1 MSINNQPV
9 TSKSLVLRSR
19 YTRDKLREEYIELV
33 NVSLTL
39 IAELDVRDQN
49 GKIIET
55 GYSVVNTVLTMER
68 MSKDITEQ
76 IDIIGKDKWL
86 KLKKIWKRL
95 REIEIVDKEL
105 NLNR

>member
-1 MSINNQPV
+1 MSIKNQPV
-9 TSKSLVLRSR
+9 ISKSLVLRSR
-19 YTRDKLREEYIELV
+19 YTKDKLREEYIELV
-33 NVSLTL
+33 NTSLAL

-76 IDIIGKDKWL
+76 VDIIGKDKWK
-86 KLKKIWKRL
+86 KLKTIWNRM
-95 REIEIVDKEL
+95 REIEQEDKRL
-105 NLNR
+105 TNGL

>member
-1 MSINNQPV
+1 MSINNQPD
-9 TSKSLVLRSR
+9 TSKSLALRSR
-19 YTRDKLREEYIELV
+19 YTKDKLREEYIELV
-33 NVSLTL
+33 NTSLAL

-76 IDIIGKDKWL
+76 VDIIGKDKWL

-95 REIEIVDKEL
+95 REIEINDKEL

>member
-1 MSINNQPV
+1 MSIKNQPV
-9 TSKSLVLRSR
+9 ISKSLVLRSR

-55 GYSVVNTVLTMER
+55 GYSFVNTVLTMER